1 MLNIYSWFLHPYV
14 DFLWSSVC
22 YFVCTRT
29 YSKPCLKK
37 CQHGIKYII
46 SNWHKTEYK
55 ECGSVVSCSHD
66 SSNYIYDLVLPFHN
80 PGSWAVLK
88 RLARWMFKH
97 SCDIIQIH
105 SVNTQHWYLVSMSIS
120 MSDVLPVLQAPKQC
134 SCYKQNMNLSFCD
147 S

>member
-1 MLNIYSWFLHPYV
+1 MLNIYSWFLRPYV

-29 YSKPCLKK
+29 YSKPAWRNVSMV
-37 CQHGIKYII
+37 IKYIT

-55 ECGSVVSCSHD
+55 ECESVVLCSHD
-66 SSNYIYDLVLPFHN
+66 SNNYIYDLVFPFHN

-97 SCDIIQIH
+97 SSDIIQLH

-120 MSDVLPVLQAPKQC
+120 MSDVLTFLQVPNQC